1 MPDYNLRLM
10 APPVSPPLGYLRV
23 QTLPCEGRWWWDE
36 SPEPFIDCWAPDEY
50 CDVVVTSPFGPG
62 LFVRGFFVYDITEP
76 LDEEPTYVSSKSSLV
91 ISYGCPQ
98 DVPPQSLP
106 ESDITLA
113 LAAGVFVVIALFII
127 HLERLRG

>member
-23 QTLPCEGRWWWDE
+23 QTLPCEGRWWWHE
-36 SPEPFIDCWAPDEY
+36 SPEPFIECWAPDGY
-50 CDVVVTSPFGPG
+50 CDVVVTSPFSPG
-62 LFVRGFFVYDITEP
+62 LFVRGFFVYDITEMS
-76 LDEEPTYVSSKSSLV
+76 EAEVKYESSGPSLV
-91 ISYGCPQ
+91 ISYGCHQ
-98 DVPPQSLP
+98 DAPPQPVP

-113 LAAGVFVVIALFII
+113 LAVGVFVVIALFII